1 MKKRALLIIFLVASI
16 LWALFIFS
24 NSLQTGESS
33 GEMSGSV
40 TEAINKLL
48 GAISPSLEV
57 THRFVR
63 KAAHFCEFGVLS
75 TLVSFTL
82 YFFFAKSDKRE
93 LWCLLAIP
101 ISALVAACD
110 ETIQLFVDGRG
121 GSAVDVLIDTSGA
134 CAAALIFLGITLIMK
149 LHNKRTKT

>member
-57 THRFVR
+57 THKFVR

-75 TLVSFTL
+75 TLVSFAL

-134 CAAALIFLGITLIMK
+134 CAAALIFLGITLIVK
-149 LHNKRTKT
+149 LHNKRTKI

>member
-134 CAAALIFLGITLIMK
+134 CTAALIFLGITLIMK

>member
-48 GAISPSLEV
+48 GAISPSLAL
-57 THRFVR
+57 THKFVR

-121 GSAVDVLIDTSGA
+121 GSVVDVLIDTSGA

-149 LHNKRTKT
+149 LHKKRTKT

>member
-134 CAAALIFLGITLIMK
+134 CTAALIFLVITLIMK

>member
-48 GAISPSLEV
+48 GAISPSLAL

-75 TLVSFTL
+75 TLVSFAL

-121 GSAVDVLIDTSGA
+121 GSVVDVLIDTSGA
-134 CAAALIFLGITLIMK
+134 CAAALIFLGITLIVK

>member
-1 MKKRALLIIFLVASI
+1 MKKRTLPIILAALSVCWAIFI
-16 LWALFIFS
+16 LS

-48 GAISPSLEV
+48 GAISPSLAL

-82 YFFFAKSDKRE
+82 YFFFAKSEGRE

-121 GSAVDVLIDTSGA
+121 GSVIDVLIDTSGA

>member
-121 GSAVDVLIDTSGA
+121 GSVIDVLIDTSGA
-134 CAAALIFLGITLIMK
+134 CTAALIFLGITLIVK
-149 LHNKRTKT
+149 LRKKRTKT

>member
-75 TLVSFTL
+75 TLVSFAL

-121 GSAVDVLIDTSGA
+121 GSVVDVMIDTSGA
-134 CAAALIFLGITLIMK
+134 CAAALIFLGITLIVK
-149 LHNKRTKT
+149 LHKKRTKT

>member
-75 TLVSFTL
+75 TLVSFAL
-82 YFFFAKSDKRE
+82 YFFFEKSDKRE

-121 GSAVDVLIDTSGA
+121 GSVVDVLIDTSGA
-134 CAAALIFLGITLIMK
+134 CAAALIFLGITLIVK

>member
-48 GAISPSLEV
+48 GAISPSLAL
-57 THRFVR
+57 THKFVR

-75 TLVSFTL
+75 TLV
-82 YFFFAKSDKRE
+82 
-93 LWCLLAIP
+93 
-101 ISALVAACD
+101 
-110 ETIQLFVDGRG
+110 
-121 GSAVDVLIDTSGA
+121 
-134 CAAALIFLGITLIMK
+134 
-149 LHNKRTKT
+149 

>member
-1 MKKRALLIIFLVASI
+1 MKKRALLIIFLVASV

-93 LWCLLAIP
+93 LWCLLSIP

-121 GSAVDVLIDTSGA
+121 GSVVDVLIDTSGA

>member
-1 MKKRALLIIFLVASI
+1 VKKRALLIIFLVASI

-82 YFFFAKSDKRE
+82 YFFFAKSEGRE

-121 GSAVDVLIDTSGA
+121 GSVVDVLIDTSGA
-134 CAAALIFLGITLIMK
+134 CAAALIFLGITLIVK
-149 LHNKRTKT
+149 LRNKRTKT

>member
-82 YFFFAKSDKRE
+82 YFFFAKSDRRE

-101 ISALVAACD
+101 ISAIVAACD

-121 GSAVDVLIDTSGA
+121 GSVVDVLIDTSGA
-134 CAAALIFLGITLIMK
+134 CTAALIFLGITLIVK
-149 LHNKRTKT
+149 LRKKRTKT

>member
-75 TLVSFTL
+75 TLVSFAL

-121 GSAVDVLIDTSGA
+121 GSVVDVLIDTSGA
-134 CAAALIFLGITLIMK
+134 CAAALIFLGITLMVK
-149 LHNKRTKT
+149 LRKKRTKT

>member
-75 TLVSFTL
+75 TLVSFAL

-134 CAAALIFLGITLIMK
+134 CTAALIFLGITLIVK

>member
-1 MKKRALLIIFLVASI
+1 MKKYTLPIIFFVASI

-40 TEAINKLL
+40 TDFINSVL
-48 GAISPSLEV
+48 GSVSPSLEV

-63 KAAHFCEFGVLS
+63 KAAHFCEFAMLS
-75 TLVSFTL
+75 LLVCFAI
-82 YFFFAKSDKRE
+82 YFFLKDHARRE
-93 LWCLLAIP
+93 CLCLLAIP
-101 ISALVAACD
+101 ASALVAACD

-121 GSAVDVLIDTSGA
+121 ASVIDVLIDTSGA
-134 CAAALIFLGITLIMK
+134 CAAVLVFLGITLLIK

>member
-75 TLVSFTL
+75 TLVSFAL

>member
-1 MKKRALLIIFLVASI
+1 MPIILAALSVC
-16 LWALFIFS
+16 WAIFIFS
-24 NSLQTGESS
+24 NSLQSGESS

-48 GAISPSLEV
+48 GAISPSFAL

-121 GSAVDVLIDTSGA
+121 GSVIDVLIDTSGA

-149 LHNKRTKT
+149 LHKKRTKT

>member
-1 MKKRALLIIFLVASI
+1 MKKRVLLIIFLVASI

-134 CAAALIFLGITLIMK
+134 CAAALIFLGITLIVK

>member
-1 MKKRALLIIFLVASI
+1 VKKRALLIIFLVASI

-121 GSAVDVLIDTSGA
+121 GSVVDVLIDTSGA
-134 CAAALIFLGITLIMK
+134 CAAALIFLGITLIVK
-149 LHNKRTKT
+149 LHNKRTKI

>member
-1 MKKRALLIIFLVASI
+1 MPIILAALSVC
-16 LWALFIFS
+16 WAIFIFS
-24 NSLQTGESS
+24 NSLQSGESS

-48 GAISPSLEV
+48 GAISPSLAL

>member
-1 MKKRALLIIFLVASI
+1 MKKRALLIIFLVASV

-57 THRFVR
+57 THKFVR

-75 TLVSFTL
+75 TLVSFAL

-121 GSAVDVLIDTSGA
+121 GSVVDVLIDTSGA

>member
-75 TLVSFTL
+75 TLVSFAL

-121 GSAVDVLIDTSGA
+121 GSVVDVLIDTSGA
-134 CAAALIFLGITLIMK
+134 CAAALIFLGITLIVK
-149 LHNKRTKT
+149 LRKKRTKT

>member
-1 MKKRALLIIFLVASI
+1 
-16 LWALFIFS
+16 
-24 NSLQTGESS
+24 
-33 GEMSGSV
+33 MSGSV

-48 GAISPSLEV
+48 GAISPSFEV

-63 KAAHFCEFGVLS
+63 KAAHFCELGVLS

-101 ISALVAACD
+101 ISAIVAACD

-121 GSAVDVLIDTSGA
+121 GSVVDVLIDTSGA
-134 CAAALIFLGITLIMK
+134 CTAALIFLGITLIVK

>member
-149 LHNKRTKT
+149 LHKKRTKT

>member
-57 THRFVR
+57 THKFVR

-75 TLVSFTL
+75 TLVSFAL

-121 GSAVDVLIDTSGA
+121 GSVVDVLIDTSGA
-134 CAAALIFLGITLIMK
+134 CAAALIFLGITLIVK
-149 LHNKRTKT
+149 LHNKRTKI

>member
-1 MKKRALLIIFLVASI
+1 MPIILAALSVC
-16 LWALFIFS
+16 WAIFIFS
-24 NSLQTGESS
+24 NSLQSGESS

-48 GAISPSLEV
+48 GAISPSLAL

-121 GSAVDVLIDTSGA
+121 GSVIDVLIDTSGA
-134 CAAALIFLGITLIMK
+134 CTAALIVLGITLIGK
-149 LHNKRTKT
+149 LRKKRTKT

>member
-1 MKKRALLIIFLVASI
+1 MKKYTLPIIFFVASI

-40 TEAINKLL
+40 TDFINSVL
-48 GAISPSLEV
+48 GSVSPSLEV

-63 KAAHFCEFGVLS
+63 KAAHFCEFAMLS
-75 TLVSFTL
+75 TLICFAI
-82 YFFFAKSDKRE
+82 YFFFFTHARRE
-93 LWCLLAIP
+93 LLCLLAIP
-101 ISALVAACD
+101 ASTLVAACD

-121 GSAVDVLIDTSGA
+121 GSVIDVLIDTSGA
-134 CAAALIFLGITLIMK
+134 CAAVLVFLGITLLIK

>member
-75 TLVSFTL
+75 TLVSFAL

-93 LWCLLAIP
+93 LGCLLAIP

-121 GSAVDVLIDTSGA
+121 GSVVDVMIDTSGA
-134 CAAALIFLGITLIMK
+134 CAAALIFLGITLIVK
-149 LHNKRTKT
+149 LHKKRTKA

>member
-121 GSAVDVLIDTSGA
+121 GSVVDVLIDTSGA

-149 LHNKRTKT
+149 LHKKRTKT

>member
-121 GSAVDVLIDTSGA
+121 GSVVDVLIDTSGA
-134 CAAALIFLGITLIMK
+134 CAAALIFLGITLIVK
-149 LHNKRTKT
+149 LHKKRTKT

>member
-75 TLVSFTL
+75 TLVSFTVD
-82 YFFFAKSDKRE
+82 FVFAKSDKRE
-93 LWCLLAIP
+93 LWCLFAIP

-134 CAAALIFLGITLIMK
+134 CAAALIFLGITLIVK
-149 LHNKRTKT
+149 LRNKRTKT

>member
-1 MKKRALLIIFLVASI
+1 MPIILAALSVC
-16 LWALFIFS
+16 WAIFIFS
-24 NSLQTGESS
+24 NSLQSGESS

-48 GAISPSLEV
+48 GAISPSLAL

-110 ETIQLFVDGRG
+110 ETIQVFVDGRG
-121 GSAVDVLIDTSGA
+121 GSVIDVLIDTSGA
-134 CAAALIFLGITLIMK
+134 CAAALIFLGITLIVK
-149 LHNKRTKT
+149 LRKKRTKT

>member
-1 MKKRALLIIFLVASI
+1 VKKRTLPIIIAALSVC
-16 LWALFIFS
+16 WAIFIFS
-24 NSLQTGESS
+24 NSLQSGESS

-48 GAISPSLEV
+48 GAISPSLAV

-121 GSAVDVLIDTSGA
+121 GSVVDVLIDTSGA
-134 CAAALIFLGITLIMK
+134 CAAALIFLGITLIVK
-149 LHNKRTKT
+149 LHNKRTKI

>member
-93 LWCLLAIP
+93 FWCLLAIP

-121 GSAVDVLIDTSGA
+121 GSVVDVLIDTSGA
-134 CAAALIFLGITLIMK
+134 CTAALIFLGITLIVK